1 MSARSQAVTD
11 YCTIWPSW
19 RFLTRAR
26 ETGAATA
33 EDTSRPRT
41 PLATLLL
48 IKNGSIKNDSFRTA
62 LGPDAGVPGTNALH
76 VFVSPPSVLLT
87 ASRRAK
93 SAVARPITIIMGSLA
108 FVGQLLSGIVSRTG

>member
-1 MSARSQAVTD
+1 MRSSIQTYVFTIACIASAAQYRRARFQGVTD
-11 YCTIWPSW
+11 YCTIWPRW

-33 EDTSRPRT
+33 DTSRPRT

-62 LGPDAGVPGTNALH
+62 LGPDAGVPGMNGRVSGAFSFLKFVHWTQPGPRRI
-76 VFVSPPSVLLT
+76 VF
-87 ASRRAK
+87 
-93 SAVARPITIIMGSLA
+93 
-108 FVGQLLSGIVSRTG
+108 